1 VGTRAAGSQHKVQDA
16 AVGVCRGGT
25 RPLLAQWKG
34 DRRPRRANAQG
45 CRGFKASN
53 YETGVL
59 RSQEGLGTGVMG
71 AGIGCLSLITANLR
85 GAGGRSDCD

>member
-1 VGTRAAGSQHKVQDA
+1 MGR
-16 AVGVCRGGT
+16 C
-25 RPLLAQWKG
+25 
-34 DRRPRRANAQG
+34 PRRANAQG

-71 AGIGCLSLITANLR
+71 AGFWNRLSLPNY
-85 GAGGRSDCD
+85 C

>member
-1 VGTRAAGSQHKVQDA
+1 MGR
-16 AVGVCRGGT
+16 C
-25 RPLLAQWKG
+25 
-34 DRRPRRANAQG
+34 PRRANAQG

-71 AGIGCLSLITANLR
+71 AGIGCLSLITANLP
-85 GAGGRSDCD
+85 GAGGGRATVMIVGLYG